1 MIIPKVVARELIIKH
16 TSDYD
21 ALGKSTTKLKIRT
34 INAVTTD
41 EFEYLTEAQ
50 CKEIAKRS
58 NMHDELVLMLKD
70 IALVDGGSIC
80 IRSKLAKAREL
91 LEKCK

>member
-1 MIIPKVVARELIIKH
+1 MIKTPVTRHDVF
-16 TSDYD
+16 TSSFVDK
-21 ALGKSTTKLKIRT
+21 LGLFLDDKSLEE
-34 INAVTTD
+34 AV
-41 EFEYLTEAQ
+41 
-50 CKEIAKRS
+50 KRI
-58 NMHDELVLMLKD
+58 NMHDDLVAMLKD